1 MQRLDVELV
10 SRGLFQS
17 REKASQAIKKDIISV
32 DGKIVNKPSFQV
44 SEDNKIEVLEVML
57 KYVSW
62 GGMKLERAIQYF
74 NLDFNDKTVL
84 DIGASTGGFT
94 DCALQH
100 GAKEV
105 YAVDVGTMQLADS
118 LKTNFRVHSYEQTN
132 ICDFN
137 VDVNF
142 DFLVMDVSFVSI
154 TKIIPSLLKFLN
166 DNNHLICLFKPQFE
180 VGKIKMK
187 NGVIKDEKIHKEVVV
202 NLINFIKEMGLY
214 VNDLT
219 YSTQKGKS
227 GNIEY
232 LALISRSNKCKNY
245 NIAEIIKESHNM

>member
-10 SRGLFQS
+10 GRGLFQS
-17 REKASQAIKKDIISV
+17 REKANQAIKKGIISV
-32 DGKIVNKPSFQV
+32 DGKIINKPSFQV
-44 SEDNKIEVLEVML
+44 EESNEILVLEVML

-62 GGMKLERAIQYF
+62 GGMKLERAIDYF
-74 NLDFNDKTVL
+74 GLDFNNKTVL

-118 LKTNFRVHSYEQTN
+118 LKYDLRVHSYEQTN

-142 DFLVMDVSFVSI
+142 DM
-154 TKIIPSLLKFLN
+154 II
-166 DNNHLICLFKPQFE
+166 LI
-180 VGKIKMK
+180 
-187 NGVIKDEKIHKEVVV
+187 
-202 NLINFIKEMGLY
+202 
-214 VNDLT
+214 
-219 YSTQKGKS
+219 
-227 GNIEY
+227 
-232 LALISRSNKCKNY
+232 
-245 NIAEIIKESHNM
+245 